1 MLTGRRNG
9 GYRATAVV
17 KQPALADRP
26 DCTSGCGAL
35 HRFRSRKI
43 VPSGGCSYNPAPM
56 RLITTTKDLSELC
69 ERLARH
75 AFVTVDTEFIRE
87 QTFWP
92 KLCLIQLAAP
102 GEEAIVDPLEPGLDL
117 APFYALMAN
126 DQVVKV
132 FHAAR
137 QDLEIVWTQARLL
150 PHPIFD
156 TQVAAMVCGFG
167 ESVSYVNL
175 VKQVTGRDLD
185 KSSRFTDWARRPL
198 SEKQLTY
205 ALGDVTYLRDIY
217 KRLQAELEATDRL
230 RWLDEEMAELTDPRT
245 YESRPEDAWR
255 RLKLRVK
262 NRKGL
267 AVLIELAAWRERA
280 AQAQDVPRNRILRDE
295 ALYDIASQQ
304 PTETAQLSHLR
315 SLSEGFARSA
325 RAKEIVEAVR
335 RGHAR
340 DPKTVPPL
348 REGVGLPPEKVA
360 TLDLLRVLLKA
371 CAARNKVAPR
381 LIADTDDLERIA
393 MNDGADV
400 PALKG
405 WRYELFGIEAERL
418 MRGEVALKVAGGEV
432 VPVGVPGNSDPRS

>member
-1 MLTGRRNG
+1 
-9 GYRATAVV
+9 
-17 KQPALADRP
+17 
-26 DCTSGCGAL
+26 
-35 HRFRSRKI
+35 
-43 VPSGGCSYNPAPM
+43 M
-56 RLITTTKDLSELC
+56 RLIQTTNDLSQFC
-69 ERLARH
+69 ERLAQH
-75 AFVTVDTEFIRE
+75 DFVTVDTEFIRE

-92 KLCLIQLAAP
+92 KLCLIQLAGPAD
-102 GEEAIVDPLEPGLDL
+102 EAIVDPLAPGIDL

-126 DQVVKV
+126 DKVVKV

-137 QDLEIVWTQARLL
+137 QDLEIVWTQAHLM
-150 PHPIFD
+150 PQPIFD

-198 SEKQLTY
+198 TEKQLTY
-205 ALGDVTYLRDIY
+205 ALGDVTHLRDIY
-217 KRLQAELEATDRL
+217 KRLKAELEATGRL
-230 RWLDEEMAELTDPRT
+230 RWLDEEMSDLTDVRI
-245 YESRPEDAWR
+245 YEARPEDAWR

-304 PTETAQLSHLR
+304 PTETSQLSHLR
-315 SLSEGFARSA
+315 SLSEGFARSS
-325 RAKEIVEAVR
+325 RAKEIVEAVKA
-335 RGHAR
+335 GLAR
-340 DPKTVPPL
+340 DIKTVPPI
-348 REGVGLPPEKVA
+348 REGSGLPPEKTA
-360 TLDLLRVLLKA
+360 TVELLRVLLKA

-381 LIADTDDLERIA
+381 MIADSDDLDRMA
-393 MNDGADV
+393 MEDEPDV

-405 WRYELFGIEAERL
+405 WRYELFGAEAQRL
-418 MRGEVALKVAGGEV
+418 KRGEVALKVANGEV
-432 VPVGVPGNSDPRS
+432 VPVAVSPDFGASGSDAAKQH